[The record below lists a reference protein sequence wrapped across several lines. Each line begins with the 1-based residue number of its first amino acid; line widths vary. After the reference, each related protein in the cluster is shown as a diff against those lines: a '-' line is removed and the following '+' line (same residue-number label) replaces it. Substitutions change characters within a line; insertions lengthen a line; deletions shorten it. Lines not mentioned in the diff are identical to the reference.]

1 MRPTIASWPIAGSIN
16 ERKSGPERR

>member
-1 MRPTIASWPIAGSIN
+1 MRPTIASWPIAGSMN